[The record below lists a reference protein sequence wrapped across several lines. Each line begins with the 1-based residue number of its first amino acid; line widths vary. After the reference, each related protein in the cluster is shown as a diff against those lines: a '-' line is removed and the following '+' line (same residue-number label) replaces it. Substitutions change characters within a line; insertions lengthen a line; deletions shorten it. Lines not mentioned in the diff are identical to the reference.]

1 MVTSYSIHTVRVH
14 FSDHPTYISSL
25 LSSVLLLPRILFS
38 VLLTHCDPFFF
49 SSLILPSY
57 SSFIHSST
65 LLSSILLIFSHPFF
79 YSSLIHSS
87 HSSLI
92 HSFFFLIIN
101 HSYSFP
107 IQSFS
112 FPSLIIF
119 VPFKLLPYFQFLL

>member
-25 LSSVLLLPRILFS
+25 FSSVLLIPRILFS

-65 LLSSILLIFSHPFF
+65 LLSSILLIFSHSFF

-92 HSFFFLIIN
+92 HASTLLSSIL
-101 HSYSFP
+101 
-107 IQSFS
+107 FS
-112 FPSLIIF
+112 FLLSTILTLF
-119 VPFKLLPYFQFLL
+119 PFNHFLFRL